1 MLGTFILKFE
11 NNNYK
16 LQYYGGGTLKRSIL
30 YKNINYIHRIG
41 IFLKNITKR
50 ETYCIC

>member
-30 YKNINYIHRIG
+30 YNYPD
-41 IFLKNITKR
+41 FLDT
-50 ETYCIC
+50 